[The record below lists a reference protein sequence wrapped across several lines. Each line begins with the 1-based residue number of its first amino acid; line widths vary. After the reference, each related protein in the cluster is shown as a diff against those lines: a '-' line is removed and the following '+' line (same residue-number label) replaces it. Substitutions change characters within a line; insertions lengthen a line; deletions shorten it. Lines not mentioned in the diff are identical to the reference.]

1 MGRKPCNNA
10 ITGMPSAE
18 TGSLGENAMLIKS
31 DRTDFGPATAPC
43 GCGAVPG
50 LGRRG
55 LLRGVAALGMAG
67 AAHGAAARTT
77 GSGGIIDVHHHYTSP
92 ALLAMMKG
100 RRTNQ
105 GFNMAWTLQKSLDAM
120 DAAGVATAVVSTS
133 DPGVFFGDYDA
144 AKALAR
150 DCNEYQA
157 RMAADHKGR
166 FGMFT
171 TLPLPDVD
179 NTLAE
184 IAYGLDTLKAQ
195 GVGMMTSYG
204 TKYLGD
210 PSFAPVM
217 EELNRR
223 KATVFVHPLQPAC
236 CSNVVPLV
244 PDVVVEYGT
253 ETSRTIASLLMNHTT
268 IRFPDIKFIFSH
280 GGGDVP
286 FLTFRFARMVGGDAA
301 LMQAAPG
308 GAVELIRR
316 LYFDTAQAWNEYTLP
331 SLVKLMPAERIVF
344 GSDFPA
350 ASPLDTVNGLRAFG
364 FGDQALAAI
373 QCGNARRL
381 LPGLG

>member
-1 MGRKPCNNA
+1 
-10 ITGMPSAE
+10 
-18 TGSLGENAMLIKS
+18 MLIKR
-31 DRTDFGPATAPC
+31 DRIELGNATAPC
-43 GCGAVPG
+43 GCG
-50 LGRRG
+50 LHRRG
-55 LLRGVAALGMAG
+55 FLGAAAALGVAAVTGG
-67 AAHGAAARTT
+67 ARAQNAAPKATV
-77 GSGGIIDVHHHYTSP
+77 IDVHHHYTSP
-92 ALLAMMKG
+92 ALLAMMRG
-100 RRTNQ
+100 RRTHQ
-105 GFNMAWTLQKSLDAM
+105 GFNEAWTLQKSLDAM

-133 DPGVFFGDYDA
+133 DPGVFFGDYDQ

-157 RMAADHKGR
+157 RMVADHKGR

-184 IAYGLDTLKAQ
+184 IAYGMDTLKAQ

-210 PSFAPVM
+210 PAFTPVM
-217 EELNRR
+217 QELNRR

-236 CSNVVPLV
+236 CTNVVAGV

-253 ETSRTIASLLMNHTT
+253 ETSRTIASLLMSHTT
-268 IRFPDIKFIFSH
+268 IKFPDIRFIFSH

-286 FLTFRFARMVGGDAA
+286 FLTFRFARMVSGDPV
-301 LMQAAPG
+301 LMKAEPG
-308 GAVELIRR
+308 GAVPLIQK
-316 LYFDTAQAWNEYTLP
+316 LYFDTAQAWNQYTLP
-331 SLVKLMPAERIVF
+331 SLTKLMPVDHIVF

-364 FGDQALAAI
+364 LSEDALGKI
-373 QCGNARRL
+373 ERHNA
-381 LPGLG
+381 LGILANFS